1 VANIQCKKSNQGGA
15 CIVVYVG
22 IDISKYK
29 HDCFICYDTGEIIV
43 ENLSFENNKK
53 GFQQF
58 LNLLK
63 PYDNSNVRIGLEATG
78 HYGLNLKLFLE
89 KNNYTFMEFNPLL
102 IKEFA
107 KSLSLRKTKTD
118 KADAITITQKLMSI
132 PYKPNSKLF
141 YHIYSIKSLTRLR
154 ETLVKQRSKYM
165 VQMTNVLDIIFPE
178 FKPFF
183 GNRFSATSLYILEKY
198 KSIEKIENMRDFDS
212 LRKLSRGRFT
222 YSKFVK
228 LKDLTKNS
236 IGESNQIYESQL
248 QLILNLYKEI
258 DIKINSL
265 DIQIS
270 TIVKELN
277 PPTLSIPGIGMIT
290 CATIIA
296 EFGDIS
302 KFSNP
307 NKMLSFAGLEPGV
320 IQSGTMFGKGK
331 MVKRGSGYLRYA
343 LMNVAMVVIA
353 NNHVFYDYYYK
364 KRKEG
369 KSHRVA
375 LSHVCKKLIRVIFI
389 LETKHI
395 IFDSSLL
402 R

>member
-1 VANIQCKKSNQGGA
+1 MI
-15 CIVVYVG
+15 YVG

-29 HDCFICYDTGEIIV
+29 HDCFICNDLGEVIV

-58 LNLLK
+58 LDLLK
-63 PYDNSNVRIGLEATG
+63 PYDNSNVHIGLEATG

-102 IKEFA
+102 VKEFS

-118 KADAITITQKLMSI
+118 KADATTIAQKLLSV

-141 YHIYSIKSLTRLR
+141 YHKYSMKSLSRLR

-165 VQMTNVLDIIFPE
+165 VQMTNILDIIFPE

-183 GNRFSATSLYILEKY
+183 SNRFSTTSLYILEKY
-198 KSIEKIENMRDFDS
+198 TSVDKIANMRDFDTLKS
-212 LRKLSRGRFT
+212 LSRSHFT
-222 YSKFVK
+222 YSKFIK
-228 LKDLTKNS
+228 LKDLAKNT
-236 IGESNQIYESQL
+236 IGESNEIFELQL
-248 QLILNLYKEI
+248 QILLNLYKEI
-258 DIKINSL
+258 DIKIDSIDN
-265 DIQIS
+265 QIS

-277 PPTLSIPGIGMIT
+277 PPTLSIPGIGVNS
-290 CATIIA
+290 CATIIS

-307 NKMLSFAGLEPGV
+307 SKMLSFAGLEPG
-320 IQSGTMFGKGK
+320 ISESGTLSSKGK

-343 LMNVAMVVIA
+343 LMNVAMIVIA
-353 NNHVFYDYYYK
+353 NNHIFYDFYFK
-364 KRKEG
+364 KRAEG
-369 KSHRVA
+369 KCHRVA
-375 LSHVCKKLIRVIFI
+375 LSHVCKKLIRVIYI
-389 LETKHI
+389 LETKNI
-395 IFDSSLL
+395 SFDSSLL